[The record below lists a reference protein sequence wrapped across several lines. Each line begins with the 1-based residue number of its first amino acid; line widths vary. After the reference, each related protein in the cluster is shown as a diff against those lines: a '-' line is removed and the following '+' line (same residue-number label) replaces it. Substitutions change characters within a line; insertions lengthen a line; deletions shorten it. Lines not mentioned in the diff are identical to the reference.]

1 MVSVIFIMDDAHVW
15 CMKFFLKQGSMKRSK
30 KTNLE
35 RISPPWPSALRT
47 RIVKQETKRPVFE
60 IRGRRLLKSN
70 ICFRVSKTVNQAD
83 MWAPKP
89 KGRFFQKVWCIF
101 LIAQKMCRKLSWK
114 RDFEIVLCLQSAD
127 SNCTA
132 VSKGG
137 KIQNTK
143 LRIEHSTIF
152 GQ

>member
-1 MVSVIFIMDDAHVW
+1 
-15 CMKFFLKQGSMKRSK
+15 MKFFLKQGSMKRSK

-83 MWAPKP
+83 
-89 KGRFFQKVWCIF
+89 RDWCIKF
-101 LIAQKMCRKLSWK
+101 ATHKSPIY
-114 RDFEIVLCLQSAD
+114 DPF
-127 SNCTA
+127 
-132 VSKGG
+132 
-137 KIQNTK
+137 
-143 LRIEHSTIF
+143 
-152 GQ
+152 